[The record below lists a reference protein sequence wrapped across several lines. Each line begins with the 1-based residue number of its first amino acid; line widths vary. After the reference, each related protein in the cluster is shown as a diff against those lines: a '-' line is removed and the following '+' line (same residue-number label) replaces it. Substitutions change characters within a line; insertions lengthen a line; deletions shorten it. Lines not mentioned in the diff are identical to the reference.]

1 MYNIIYRMEFEKQ
14 LQAQSGIIEYVEFIE
29 KLNPITCKQLLQSTY
44 IHDDEK
50 KPLINYFKLYDSDT
64 SGVHI
69 TYHKNKSKFG
79 RYYENPKGK
88 GFTPMRKVI
97 RNLLT
102 GELYYDL
109 DLSTCHPSIFLSIF
123 ESEFPNK
130 LYDPDFLTP
139 LHYYVKN
146 RDKTLNTL
154 RKYYKI
160 TYDKNIDK
168 DDPAKELISRV
179 CNGGSVDSWLKEF
192 DLEKPEKD
200 HDFII
205 VLQEQMTW
213 IYEWIEKNNKEFFN
227 WAKQRKLDKGE
238 KNFKGSVLSFY
249 GQEQEVRI
257 IKFVLKKL
265 WEFNIFPIN
274 TMIGSYEFD
283 GLKLHKKEIDD
294 FGGIDKFIESINS
307 LLPKYISFKN
317 KEIKQYIDVSNII
330 PSDTNTNYIIE
341 PKVDAKERVK
351 ELGGIILEIG
361 DDKKA
366 GELLFKEFNNQVFYC
381 NSEFYLKDNNIL
393 SCVDEKFLF
402 SYIMGKSE
410 LKLYN
415 IVNGGKEYRLYSSK
429 VSCQHAMF
437 ESFKTEVITHN
448 RDNEF
453 VNKIWKSNI
462 NYLIFTNGIY
472 CFKTKKLYS
481 FDEKPDVLSFVKMN
495 YDYKPERDLEKQN
508 KIKDDILLKLFSSK
522 EEVDYF
528 LYTIQKALT
537 GNVYDI
543 HGKDWITIQGPRDS
557 GKSMIGLLFQ
567 NTFQQYY
574 TSMDSSN
581 FILKK
586 SLGESARNLNFLALL
601 EHCRIAFLSESKSTE
616 KIDGDLLKRVTSGG
630 DSHTVRG
637 IYKEERKIVSQSKL
651 FFVLN
656 KQLETDV
663 QDVFETHIGFTL
675 KNKFVVEIDE
685 EKEKINKI
693 GQFTYYTKDDKIK
706 WIINDQDY
714 INSFL
719 HLVLDV
725 EPCDMPAELKEE
737 KQQDIEL
744 YSKDTLIKTHYDI
757 TFLDSDFVSSKDLQ
771 NKLKMNPRNLK
782 PILLEM
788 GCKVGRSQTG
798 GINIR
803 GYTGIKH
810 RVIHSDLSDVE

>member
-1 MYNIIYRMEFEKQ
+1 MKFDKQ
-14 LQAQSGIIEYVEFIE
+14 LQAQSGIIENVEFVE
-29 KLNPITCKQLLQSTY
+29 KLNPITCKKLLQSTY
-44 IHDDEK
+44 INADDK
-50 KPLINYFKLYDSDT
+50 KPLINYFKSFDNDT
-64 SGVHI
+64 GGVHI

-88 GFTPMRKVI
+88 GFTPMRKII

-130 LYDPDFLTP
+130 LYDTFLETP

-154 RKYYKI
+154 RKHYKI
-160 TYDKNIDK
+160 TYDNNVDLW
-168 DDPAKELISRV
+168 DPAKELINRV
-179 CNGGSVDSWLKEF
+179 CYGGSVDSWLKEF

-200 HDFII
+200 HNFII
-205 VLQEQMTW
+205 LLQEQMTW
-213 IYEWIEKNNKEFFN
+213 IFEWIEKNNKDFFN

-257 IKFVLKKL
+257 INFVLKKL
-265 WEFNIFPIN
+265 WELNIFPKN
-274 TMIGSYEFD
+274 SLIGSYEFD

-294 FGGIDKFIESINS
+294 FGGIDKFIETINT

-341 PKVDAKERVK
+341 PKIDAKERVK

-381 NSEFYLKDNNIL
+381 NNEFYLKNNNIL
-393 SCVDEKFLF
+393 CCVDEKFLF
-402 SYIMGKSE
+402 SYLMGKSE

-415 IVNGGKEYRLYSSK
+415 IVNGGKEYRSYSSK
-429 VSCQHAMF
+429 VSCQHSMF
-437 ESFKTEVITHN
+437 ETFKTEVITNN
-448 RDNEF
+448 RDDEL
-453 VNKIWKSNI
+453 VKKIWKSNI
-462 NYLIFTNGIY
+462 NHLFFNNGIY
-472 CFKTKKLYS
+472 CFKTKKFFT
-481 FDEKPDVLSFVKMN
+481 FDEKPDVLSFVRIN
-495 YDYKPERDLEKQN
+495 YDYKPERNTEKQN
-508 KIKDDILLKLFSSK
+508 KIKNDILLKLFSSK

-528 LYTIQKALT
+528 LYTIQKAIT
-537 GNVYDI
+537 GDVYSLF
-543 HGKDWITIQGPRDS
+543 GKDWVVIQGPRDS
-557 GKSMIGLLFQ
+557 GKSMIGLLLQ

-581 FILKK
+581 FLVKK

-601 EHCRIAFLSESKSTE
+601 EHSRIAFLSESKSTE
-616 KIDGDLLKRVTSGG
+616 KIDGDLLKKVSSGG

-637 IYKEERKIVSQSKL
+637 LYKEERQIVSQAKL
-651 FFVLN
+651 FFVVN

-663 QDVFETHIGFTL
+663 QDVFETQIGFTL
-675 KNKFVVEIDE
+675 KNKFVAEITE
-685 EKEKINKI
+685 EREKINKI
-693 GQFTYYTKDDKIK
+693 GSFTYYTKDENIK
-706 WIINDQDY
+706 WIVSDPECMEA
-714 INSFL
+714 FL

-725 EPCDMPAELKEE
+725 KPCDMPAELK
-737 KQQDIEL
+737 QDKEQDMEL
-744 YSKDTLIKTHYDI
+744 YSKDTVIKQNYDI
-757 TFLDSDFVSSKDLQ
+757 TFLDSDFVSIKDLLST
-771 NKLKMNPRNLK
+771 LKMHPRNLK

-788 GCKVGRSQTG
+788 GCKYFYGRKDG
-798 GINIR
+798 NMIR
-803 GYTGIKH
+803 GYTGIKLKT
-810 RVIHSDLSDVE
+810 IHNDLSDVE